1 MSTVAS
7 YALAIVGFGI
17 MLGGVLKALASNMK
31 YIYTRPLLI
40 NALRTN
46 GNHAE
51 LMCKKSPDTYWGA
64 IGAALK
70 TAGMMQSRDPKIV
83 PTATVPSYDATGQA
97 INQKWTT
104 LLGKTKMGVMAAGGA
119 VVVGLTKG
127 VPPIPVIILAVLV
140 GGGFLWLYL
149 YKEEVARSIMRA
161 RAEVLPEV
169 DSAIIGGRYV
179 FPPMPGQ

>member
-17 MLGGVLKALASNMK
+17 MAAGVLKALASNMK

-70 TAGMMQSRDPKIV
+70 TAGMMQSRDPKVV
-83 PTATVPSYDATGQA
+83 PTATLPTYDATATA
-97 INQKWTT
+97 INQKWTQ

-127 VPPIPVIILAVLV
+127 VPPIPVIILAAIV
-140 GGGFLWLYL
+140 GIGFVWLYF
-149 YKEEVARSIMRA
+149 YKEEVASCILRA
-161 RAEVLPEV
+161 RADVLPEV

-179 FPPMPGQ
+179 FPKLPGQ